1 MFLYKKK
8 NKKKKKTTFFL
19 NDYHWHLHN
28 TSDFLMS
35 APYNIELDLVSVK
48 DRYYQPFVT
57 HGKDK

>member
-1 MFLYKKK
+1 MFLYEKK
-8 NKKKKKTTFFL
+8 NKQKNFFL
-19 NDYHWHLHN
+19 NDFHWLLHN

-48 DRYYQPFVT
+48 DKYYQPFFA